1 MRTRRYESHINN
13 DFPHLR
19 KCLISWL
26 LFCRPASANQTD
38 AQNGT
43 NQHMIIVDTELAKRA
58 EAQNPLRVGMFG
70 AGAMAKGIINQIM
83 RYTPGMHVAAICNR
97 TLATAKDVLINAGV
111 DSDNIVEC
119 QTANQVDD
127 AIRSGKFAIT
137 NSVEAVTGADGVE
150 VLIESTGHVEYGAK
164 VILSAI
170 EHGKD
175 TVTMNVELEATV
187 GPILKKKADEAG
199 VILSNCDGDQPG
211 VQLNLYRYV
220 KTLGLKPLLC
230 GNIKGLQDHYR
241 NPTTQAEFAKAWG
254 QTPHMVTSF
263 ADGTKISMEQV
274 ITANATGMRVA
285 KRGMIGHEFSG
296 HVDEMVNMYDLDQMR
311 ELGGIVDYVV
321 GATPGPGVYV
331 FAEAQDETQA
341 YYLKYG
347 KLGDGPVYS
356 FYVPWHLMGLEV
368 HISAA
373 RVALCKDTVCAPLGK
388 PTVECITTAKI
399 NSSAGQT
406 IDGLGYYM
414 TYGQCE
420 NYDTVNKE
428 NLLPM
433 GLAVDCKLKRD
444 VKRDQVLT
452 WDDVEPPADSL
463 AHKLR
468 AEQDAFFG

>member
-1 MRTRRYESHINN
+1 
-13 DFPHLR
+13 
-19 KCLISWL
+19 
-26 LFCRPASANQTD
+26 
-38 AQNGT
+38 
-43 NQHMIIVDTELAKRA
+43 MIIVDTELAKRA
-58 EAQNPLRVGMFG
+58 EAQDPLRVGLLG
-70 AGAMAKGIINQIM
+70 AGFMAKGIVNQIT
-83 RYTPGMHVAAICNR
+83 RYTPGMRVSVICNR
-97 TLATAKDVLINAGV
+97 TLSTAKNVLMNAGI
-111 DSDNIVEC
+111 DAADIIEC
-119 QTANQVDD
+119 DTANQVDD
-127 AIRSGKFAIT
+127 AIRAGKFAIT
-137 NSVEAVTGADGVE
+137 SNVEAVMAADGVE

-170 EHGKD
+170 AHGKD

-187 GPILKKKADEAG
+187 GSILKKKADEAG

-211 VQLNLYRYV
+211 VTLNLYRYV

-241 NPTTQAEFAKAWG
+241 NPTTQAEFAKSWG

-263 ADGTKISMEQV
+263 ADGTKISMEQA
-274 ITANATGMRVA
+274 ITANATGMKVA
-285 KRGMIGHEFSG
+285 KRGMIGHDYRG
-296 HVDEMVNMYDLDQMR
+296 HIDEMVNMYDVEQMR

-321 GATPGPGVYV
+321 GASPGPGVYV

-373 RVALCKDTVCAPLGK
+373 RVALCRDTVIAPRGR

-399 NSSAGQT
+399 DSSAGET
-406 IDGLGYYM
+406 LDGLGYYM

-420 NYDTVNKE
+420 NYEVAKKE

-433 GLAVDCKLKRD
+433 GLAVNCKLKRD
-444 VKRDQVLT
+444 VKKDQVLT
-452 WDDVEPPADSL
+452 WDDVEAPADSL

-468 AEQDAFFG
+468 AEQDAVFG